1 MEPDISDFIVAAV
14 FSQYY
19 LLDTGA
25 RTLYPM
31 VYHLRKIITA
41 EYNYG
46 IGDKKLLAIINA
58 FWEWRPLLY
67 GVLRQTRILSDY
79 LNL

>member
-1 MEPDISDFIVAAV
+1 MA
-14 FSQYY
+14 
-19 LLDTGA
+19 
-25 RTLYPM
+25 
-31 VYHLRKIITA
+31 YHLWKIITA

-46 IGDKKLLAIINA
+46 IGNKELLAIINA

-67 GVLRQTRILSDY
+67 KALRQTRILSDY